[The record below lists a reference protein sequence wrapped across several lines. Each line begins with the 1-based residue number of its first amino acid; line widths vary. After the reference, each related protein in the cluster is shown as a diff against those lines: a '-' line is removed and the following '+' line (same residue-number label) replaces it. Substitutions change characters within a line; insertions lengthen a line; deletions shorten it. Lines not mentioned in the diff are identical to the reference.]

1 MLTNFSFDLL
11 INYDKKLHR
20 NSKHSFKIYQGHHG
34 DVNSINSNLIFPS
47 TSFIEKNSFFSNLM
61 CIVQKTKKVLF
72 NPGNSRDDWKIIN
85 SLIEVFGFSSFKVAS
100 SFELLSFIS
109 TNTPF
114 ILYKRD
120 TTKVFFQNFFSKTY
134 VPYLNFLSTF
144 NNFYLNDS
152 ITKNSK
158 IMSLCSIKFK
168 SKSYNFF

>member
-1 MLTNFSFDLL
+1 
-11 INYDKKLHR
+11 
-20 NSKHSFKIYQGHHG
+20 
-34 DVNSINSNLIFPS
+34 
-47 TSFIEKNSFFSNLM
+47 M

-85 SLIEVFGFSSFKVAS
+85 SLIEVFGFSSFKLAN

-109 TNTPF
+109 TTTPF

-134 VPYLNFLSTF
+134 APYLNFLSAF
-144 NNFYLNDS
+144 NNFYLSDS